1 MEKFKK
7 IKRGDLREML
17 TKNKFDSRPLQLFI
31 DQGKWSITLTFLLD
45 WKESE
50 RNLNFTRK
58 DNL

>member
-1 MEKFKK
+1 
-7 IKRGDLREML
+7 ML

-50 RNLNFTRK
+50 RNVNFTRK